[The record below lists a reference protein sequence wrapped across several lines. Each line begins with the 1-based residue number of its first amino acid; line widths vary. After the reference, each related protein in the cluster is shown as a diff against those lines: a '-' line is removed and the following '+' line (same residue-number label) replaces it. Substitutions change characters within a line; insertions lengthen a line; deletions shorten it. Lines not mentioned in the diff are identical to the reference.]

1 MDILQAWIGSEVCA
15 TRLSDRKDVCGTLN
29 AVDEDGIIVKI
40 VGYGREEFIPK
51 HNLKCVERQN
61 GKERDAAVS
70 EGIGCTEERPDA
82 LLMGE
87 MR

>member
-15 TRLSDRKDVCGTLN
+15 TRLSDRKDVRGTLD

-40 VGYGREEFIPK
+40 TGYGREEFVPK
-51 HNLKCVERQN
+51 HNLKCIERQT
-61 GKERDAAVS
+61 GKEGEAVVS
-70 EGIGCTEERPDA
+70 EGIGCTEERSGA
-82 LLMGE
+82 LLMGG